1 MSKTEVQKTTT
12 ANVEEKTVKQYRAAT
27 KRHILKLEADVTE
40 QQRRELLHMS
50 NLLRVADNE
59 LIAQMRKNLEQLKR
73 TKKYRELMQK
83 YLKLKNVND
92 KTKETNEYKKE
103 KGALTAE
110 LKALREK
117 YNVTWDYCRKKM
129 VEIKNK
135 YNIPAVF
142 ALTQA
147 ENIWRGVER
156 CLYGNGKNLHFKERG
171 VFPEIKAKQLRGGII
186 PKLQGKDG
194 KTALIFK
201 IGKIEFGIK
210 TKENDL
216 FAQAEL
222 EAIQNYF
229 LHAKEIDEAA
239 FELYKKENKTSDTFR
254 PCFISLSFKEIRGK
268 VRVWVHITLEGRVK
282 PKLRKDGKP
291 KHTCGKG
298 TIGCDIGTQSIAYT
312 SAEKIGLKNLAE
324 RGTSIK
330 KREAREAD
338 LLEKMDAS
346 RRATNPENYNA
357 DGTVRKGK
365 KTWYK
370 SKNYK
375 RLQKR
380 YRNISRIA
388 AENRHLAINEEVNRL
403 RGLGDV
409 FITEPQNAKALQ
421 KRAQKTTINPKT
433 GRYNRKKR
441 FGKSIKNRCPG
452 YFQAKVKAKFQSTGG
467 KYIEVAKSFRASQYD
482 HTCNDYIKKELSNR
496 MFNLSDGTRVQR
508 DSYSSFL
515 LYCSVKSGD
524 HINKN
529 KCKKEFKQFY
539 DKYLAL
545 ESYIK
550 SNHINIMNS
559 GIKVA

>member
-1 MSKTEVQKTTT
+1 MSKTEIPKTTT
-12 ANVEEKTVKQYRAAT
+12 ENTEEKTVKQYRAAA
-27 KRHILKLEADVTE
+27 KRHVLSLEADVTE

-50 NLLRVADNE
+50 NLLRIAGNE
-59 LIAQMRKNLEQLKR
+59 LVAQMRKNLEQLKR

-83 YLKLKNVND
+83 HFVLMKAND
-92 KTKETNEYKKE
+92 KVKETAEYKKE
-103 KGALTAE
+103 KEALNAE

-117 YNVTWDYCRKKM
+117 YNVTWNFCRKKM
-129 VEIKNK
+129 IEIKNK

-142 ALTQA
+142 ALIQA
-147 ENIWRGVER
+147 ENVWHGVER

-171 VFPEIKAKQLRGGII
+171 VYPEIKAKQLSAGII
-186 PKLQGKDG
+186 PKLKEKDG
-194 KTALIFK
+194 KNALIFK
-201 IGKIEFGIK
+201 IGKIEFGVK
-210 TKENDL
+210 AKENDL
-216 FAQAEL
+216 FAEAEL
-222 EAIQNYF
+222 EAIHNYF

-239 FELYKKENKTSDTFR
+239 FELYKKEDKTSDTFR

-268 VRVWVHITLEGRVK
+268 VRVWVHIILEGKAK

-312 SAEKIGLKNLAE
+312 SAKEVGLKNLVE

-330 KREAREAD
+330 KRESREAD

-346 RRATNPENYNA
+346 RRATNPENYNT
-357 DGTVRKGK
+357 DGTVCKGK
-365 KTWYK
+365 KIWYK
-370 SKNYK
+370 SRNYK

-388 AENRHLAINEEVNRL
+388 AENRHLAINEEVNHL
-403 RGLGDV
+403 RSLGDIFV
-409 FITEPQNAKALQ
+409 TEPQNAKALQ
-421 KRAQKTTINPKT
+421 KRAQKTTTNPKT
-433 GRYNRKKR
+433 GRFNRKKR

-452 YFQAKVKAKFQSTGG
+452 YFQSKVKAKFQSTGG
-467 KYIEVAKSFRASQYD
+467 KYIEVAKNFRASQYD
-482 HTCNDYIKKELSNR
+482 HTCNDYIKKDLSDR

-508 DSYSSFL
+508 DWYSSFL
-515 LYCSVKSGD
+515 LFCSVKNGD

-529 KCKKEFKQFY
+529 ICKKEFKQFY
-539 DKYLAL
+539 NKYLVL

-550 SNHINIMNS
+550 SNHINVMNS
-559 GIKVA
+559 GIKAV